1 MSLIVDV
8 YVYKYRQDHTS
19 FYMQYLTIASYLFG
33 HNKYLAA
40 FHDRNKVFYYLH
52 QILMPFI
59 CPCSHHLLV
68 PASIFHAVISPCSHL
83 RKLSRYKN
91 DNWILFVTLHWIYNY
106 KCQTKVFWMAKWHLV
121 EISRDM
127 SWSTAAF
134 SVLGLKS
141 KHIFKSLLNLNVGKR
156 GWDS

>member
-33 HNKYLAA
+33 HNKYLAT

-59 CPCSHHLLV
+59 WPCSHHLLV

-106 KCQTKVFWMAKWHLV
+106 KCQTKVFWMAKYLV
-121 EISRDM
+121 VITQLLS
-127 SWSTAAF
+127 SCW
-134 SVLGLKS
+134 GLKGS
-141 KHIFKSLLNLNVGKR
+141 HVFISLSYTLPNKRETLNFLK
-156 GWDS
+156 